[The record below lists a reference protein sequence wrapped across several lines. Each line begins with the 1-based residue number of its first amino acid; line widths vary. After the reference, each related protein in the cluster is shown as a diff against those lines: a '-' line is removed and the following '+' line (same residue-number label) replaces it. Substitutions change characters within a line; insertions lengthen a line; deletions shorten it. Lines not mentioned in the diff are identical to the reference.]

1 MQRCDALLIRIC
13 RIERAGVEELLY
25 RSYLAQPRQLHEI
38 SFYGQAGLLVAEIFQ
53 LDVLVAS
60 AMLIIIRLGR
70 HCGGGRGAGS
80 RRCLRRSWSGGIVR
94 VVSCEASDA
103 LTGERHAEDITVGG

>member
-80 RRCLRRSWSGGIVR
+80 RRSWSGGIVR

-103 LTGERHAEDITVGG
+103 LTGERHARNITVGG